1 MAVIEVCDI
10 CRKEVSKTD
19 GLTVKASEEL
29 FKPASTY
36 KREFDIRICNC
47 CKENIIKY
55 CRKYRK

>member
-19 GLTVKASEEL
+19 GLTIKASEME
-29 FKPASTY
+29 FNPASTY

-47 CKENIIKY
+47 CKENIIQY
-55 CRKYRK
+55 CKRHKK